1 MPIIIFFDAWTC
13 YADEL
18 DRLINRL
25 NKGFTEPTIK
35 RAVTERFKEGEKK
48 MFNSSSTWQGRR
60 WKPVDIATRD
70 RKRGNKVGFD
80 TGTLYR
86 SLTGG
91 GGFIERAAKRQ
102 IVLGTRVPYAAEFDA
117 RAALSVRGPRGV
129 GTGFYTD
136 GLFEGMRGGA

>member
-1 MPIIIFFDAWTC
+1 MPTPTI
-13 YADEL
+13 
-18 DRLINRL
+18 DRLISRL

-70 RKRGNKVGFD
+70 RKRGSKVGFD

-117 RAALSVRGPRGV
+117 ERPCLFADPEALAQA
-129 GTGFYTD
+129 YTD